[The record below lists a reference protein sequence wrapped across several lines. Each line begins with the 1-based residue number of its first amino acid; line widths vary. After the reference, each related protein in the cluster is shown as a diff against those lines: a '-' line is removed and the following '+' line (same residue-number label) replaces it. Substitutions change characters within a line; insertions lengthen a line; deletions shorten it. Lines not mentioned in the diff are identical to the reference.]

1 MEVWKKIKS
10 SCNITEIYFHYNP
23 HRFDRPANLYA
34 ADDYKKKKKSLRS
47 SEMNFSKTFLG
58 LKVTRYE
65 HNEWKLGKTF
75 RVFVFRKTFQMQ
87 MMITQR
93 SHHIQGLARSLQW
106 YSDCMSAE
114 QYELTY
120 RRSRVPEQY
129 LTARKSSYS
138 EWFPMVS
145 KDCRVQR
152 IKRQFPL
159 LHLVQGDTSQ
169 IPQTYWLPK
178 IFTDSYKHYL
188 TLTLLISDDFI
199 MYISYS

>member
-1 MEVWKKIKS
+1 
-10 SCNITEIYFHYNP
+10 
-23 HRFDRPANLYA
+23 
-34 ADDYKKKKKSLRS
+34 
-47 SEMNFSKTFLG
+47 MNFSKTFLG

-106 YSDCMSAE
+106 YSYCMSAE

-199 MYISYS
+199 MYISYSILGSEFQKVLTFYRYAFNMLSLLSIVRLTWKKTNYGILDI